1 MPCVGGLCWSG
12 ATDKNTMTSNLLLLA
27 PWLVL
32 TGFIASLAVY
42 AALDLGKRMRS
53 TEGTEGRQW
62 LLGSG
67 LAWGTGVWSVQVLSV
82 NFQTVG
88 FGVGYHPVGIF
99 AAWLAAVGVGMA
111 GFRMIGNRDASLPA
125 VLGTATGIGFGL
137 VGTQLL
143 SIFSMGLQP
152 GFVWDGLGLLIA
164 LLAGVGGS
172 TLGLGIWYIGRA
184 HPQSK
189 VPWNLIS
196 AVSMGLGVV
205 LSQLG
210 VIDAAGL
217 GAQVASTYSEV
228 LPASAITALASVGS
242 LMFVLAVL
250 VSSRLEE
257 HTRESLSRVKTE
269 LRHQSTIDAL
279 TQLPNREMFEHRL
292 ALAARAADET
302 KSSLALLFIDL
313 DGFKPINESFG
324 HPVGDAILRG
334 AAQRLTS
341 VAGPNDVVARL
352 GADEFLLLMQDKPDN
367 ADASARAAQ
376 LLDVLQ
382 QPYLIDGREVREVT
396 ISCSIGIAMYPENA
410 SQAKLLAS
418 ADAAMQASKAGGG
431 ATYSFYE
438 PRMSS
443 GAREQVDLL
452 HDLRKALASGQLEL
466 YYQPKVHAPSGEIT
480 GAEALMR
487 WHHPTRGLIGPAVF
501 IPIAERFGLINGLG
515 DWLIDEACRQIR
527 AWRDQ
532 GLRMRVAINLSVF
545 QLRQADLAIRISAAL
560 ARHRINPKL
569 LTCEITE
576 SVAMEDA
583 GETEH
588 LFRSLAQ
595 AGVHISI
602 DDFGTGYSSLS
613 YLRRLPAEELKIDR
627 SFVQDLGTSEDAE
640 RVVDA
645 VIKLAQA
652 LQLKVVAEG
661 VETEQQYAILRSLG
675 CDELQ
680 GFLFAKPMSARAL
693 SQWAMNDI
701 GPKEIDFRDSLYFDT
716 RMAELH

>member
-1 MPCVGGLCWSG
+1 M
-12 ATDKNTMTSNLLLLA
+12 ASNLVLLA
-27 PWLVL
+27 PWLLL
-32 TGFIASLAVY
+32 TGCIASLSVY
-42 AALDLGKRMRS
+42 AALDLGKRMQS
-53 TEGTEGRQW
+53 TEQAEGRQW

-67 LAWGTGVWSVQVLSV
+67 LAWGTGVWSVQVLSI
-82 NFQTVG
+82 NFEQLGFDVG
-88 FGVGYHPVGIF
+88 FHPVGIF

-111 GFRMIGNRDASLPA
+111 GFSMIGSRKASLRG
-125 VLGTATGIGFGL
+125 VLAAASGIGTGL
-137 VGTQLL
+137 VVTQMLV
-143 SIFSMGLQP
+143 FVSMGLQP
-152 GFVWDGLGLLIA
+152 GLSWDVPGLLIA

-172 TLGLGIWYIGRA
+172 TLGLGIWYIGRS
-184 HPQSK
+184 HPDSR
-189 VPWNLIS
+189 VPWNLIA
-196 AVSMGLGVV
+196 AVSMGVGIVIGEVV
-205 LSQLG
+205 A
-210 VIDAAGL
+210 INATGL
-217 GAQVASTYSEV
+217 GAQQASVFREV
-228 LPASAITALASVGS
+228 LPATSITALASVGS
-242 LMFVLAVL
+242 LMFVLAIL

-269 LRHQSTIDAL
+269 LRHQATLDAL
-279 TQLPNREMFEHRL
+279 TQLPNREMFEQRL
-292 ALAARAADET
+292 AAAARVADENQ
-302 KSSLALLFIDL
+302 SGLALLFIDL

-324 HPVGDAILRG
+324 HPVGDAVLRG
-334 AAQRLTS
+334 VARRLGS
-341 VAGPNDVVARL
+341 LAGPNDVVARL
-352 GADEFLLLMQDKPDN
+352 GADEFLLLMQDQPL
-367 ADASARAAQ
+367 AGDASARAAE
-376 LLDVLQ
+376 LLDLLQ
-382 QPYLIDGREVREVT
+382 QPYQVEGREEREVS
-396 ISCSIGIAMYPENA
+396 ISCSVGIAMYPSDA
-410 SQAKLLAS
+410 TVAKLLAH

-431 ATYSFYE
+431 ATYCFYE

-452 HDLRKALASGQLEL
+452 HDLRKALGNGQLEL

-487 WHHPTRGLIGPAVF
+487 WHHPKRGLIGPSVF

-532 GLRMRVAINLSVF
+532 GLRMRVAINMSVY
-545 QLRQADLAIRISAAL
+545 QLRQADLADRISAAL

-583 GETEH
+583 AETMNI
-588 LFRSLAQ
+588 FNGLAQ

-627 SFVQDLGTSEDAE
+627 SFVQDLGSSEDAE

-693 SQWAMNDI
+693 SLWAMNDI
-701 GPKEIDFRDSLYFDT
+701 GPKDIDFRESLYIDT